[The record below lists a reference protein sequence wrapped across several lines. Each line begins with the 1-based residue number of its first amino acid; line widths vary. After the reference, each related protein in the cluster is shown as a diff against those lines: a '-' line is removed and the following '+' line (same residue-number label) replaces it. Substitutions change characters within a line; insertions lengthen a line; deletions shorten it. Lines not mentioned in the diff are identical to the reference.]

1 MLKYVFAL
9 LLSVST
15 AHAKDIRPLFEAL
28 QDSGEKYFIT
38 GTVCEQVA
46 KLNLEKI
53 YKAPEYTVTT
63 GIQYGSEKRVIGELD
78 VIVFRNAN
86 QSAVVI
92 AEVKCWNSLG
102 GALKK
107 AKEQRKRFLETL
119 GAGRKLHVTCGGQDC
134 DLSEKNFNQVQKFI
148 SISQDGGLEKGFDM
162 TLGYSLDEMME
173 LRKQL
178 MSCQERGECRRP

>member
-1 MLKYVFAL
+1 MKFFFAL

-28 QDSGEKYFIT
+28 EDSGEKYFIV

-46 KLNLEKI
+46 KLNLEQI
-53 YKAPEYTVTT
+53 YKAPEFTVTT
-63 GIQYGSEKRVIGELD
+63 GIQYGGEKRVIGELD
-78 VIVFRNAN
+78 VIVFRNSN
-86 QSAVVI
+86 KSAMVI
-92 AEVKCWNSLG
+92 AEVKCWNSLP

-107 AKEQRKRFLETL
+107 AKEQRKRFLQTL
-119 GAGRKLHVTCGGQDC
+119 GAGRKLHVTCGGKDC
-134 DLSEKNFNQVQKFI
+134 GLSEKNFNQVQKFI
-148 SISQDGGLEKGFDM
+148 SISQDGGIEKGFDM

-178 MSCQERGECRRP
+178 MSCQERGECRRPE